1 MKRSPRVPLV
11 GDRAHR
17 SGHVA
22 IVGRPSVGKSTLLNA
37 LVGARI
43 SITSRKPQTTRH
55 RVLGVRSEPDVQFVF
70 VDTPGFQSR
79 HASKLNSRLNRAVRD
94 ALVDVDVV
102 VFVVD
107 AERLTAADRNVLAL
121 VPQGK
126 PVIAALN
133 KIDTVRNKATLLPRL
148 AEIAQLR
155 DFAAIVPIS
164 AEQGIDLASL
174 TRAIAEQLPEGPS
187 LYDDDTLTDR
197 DERFLAS
204 EFIREKIFRQLGD
217 EVPYSTAV
225 TIEAFE
231 QEGDLRRI
239 RATVFVDKASQRAIL
254 LGREGARMKAI
265 ASQARA
271 DMESL
276 FGGTVY
282 LDVWVRVKSGWS
294 NDEAMLTR
302 LGY

>member
-1 MKRSPRVPLV
+1 M
-11 GDRAHR
+11 AEATHR

-22 IVGRPSVGKSTLLNA
+22 IVGRPSVGKSTLVNA

-43 SITSRKPQTTRH
+43 SITSKKPQTTRH
-55 RVLGVRSEPDVQFVF
+55 RVVGVRSEPDVQFVF

-79 HASKLNSRLNRAVRD
+79 HGSKLNRRLNRAVRD

-102 VFVVD
+102 VWVLD
-107 AERLTAADRNVLAL
+107 AARLTAEDRTVLSL
-121 VPQGK
+121 VPGNK
-126 PVIAALN
+126 PVIVALN
-133 KIDTVRNKATLLPRL
+133 KIDMLADKRVLLPRI

-155 DFAAIVPIS
+155 DFVAIIPIS
-164 AEQGIDLASL
+164 AEQGTDLSTL
-174 TRAIAEQLPEGPS
+174 TRSIADQLPEGES
-187 LYDDDTLTDR
+187 LYEDDTLTDR

-204 EFIREKIFRQLGD
+204 EFVREKIFRQLGD

-225 TIEAFE
+225 TIDAFE

-239 RATVFVDKASQRAIL
+239 RATVFVDKPSQRAIL

-294 NDEAMLTR
+294 NDETMLTR